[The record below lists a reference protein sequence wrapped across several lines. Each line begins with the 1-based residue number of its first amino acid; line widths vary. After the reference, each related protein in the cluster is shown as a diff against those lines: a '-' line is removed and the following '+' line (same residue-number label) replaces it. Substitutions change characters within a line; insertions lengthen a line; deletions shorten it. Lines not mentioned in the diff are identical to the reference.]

1 MEQNIQI
8 IVDFIARVEDLPDF
22 LLALGM
28 MIMFAHGVKSGQD
41 VGRFN
46 LGI

>member
-1 MEQNIQI
+1 MEENIQLI
-8 IVDFIARVEDLPDF
+8 ADFLARIQDLPDF
-22 LLALGM
+22 FLALGM